1 MYRKILVPLDGSE
14 ESEKAL
20 PAAQALLAE
29 SGGGEIL
36 VLRVLD
42 IPTSSSWTSHNVLAA
57 HEAEKAAVQ
66 AYLEGIKAKL
76 KHPRVELLIHNG
88 PSPAQAI
95 SDVAGERGVD
105 LIAMTCHGRSALHQF
120 ILGSQT
126 EKTLRLARCSVLVV
140 RDPQPT
146 PIKP

>member
-1 MYRKILVPLDGSE
+1 MYKKILVPLDGSE

-29 SGGGEIL
+29 VAGGEIL

-42 IPTSSSWTSHNVLAA
+42 IPTSSYWTSHNVLAA
-57 HEAEKAAVQ
+57 HETEKAAVQ
-66 AYLEGIKAKL
+66 AYLDGIKARL
-76 KHPRVELLIHNG
+76 EHPRVELLIHNG

-95 SDVAGERGVD
+95 SDVASERGVD

-140 RDPQPT
+140 RSPQPI
-146 PIKP
+146 PIRP